1 MKEPPPLCE
10 VSWKNA
16 NLYLEVE
23 GGLFDLGLLIEKQTR
38 VPTEF
43 SMMIGR
49 SKRISNQIQ
58 GVSKGGGGKRLDIS
72 VYCIQ
77 LE

>member
-1 MKEPPPLCE
+1 MFANFFFIIERTSPPLCE

-16 NLYLEVE
+16 NLYLEAGE

-43 SMMIGR
+43 YDDRSIEDDFKSNSESGMVTIG
-49 SKRISNQIQ
+49 Q
-58 GVSKGGGGKRLDIS
+58 
-72 VYCIQ
+72 
-77 LE
+77 

>member
-1 MKEPPPLCE
+1 MFANFFFIIERTSPPLCE

-43 SMMIGR
+43 YDDR
-49 SKRISNQIQ
+49 SIEEDFKSN
-58 GVSKGGGGKRLDIS
+58 SES
-72 VYCIQ
+72 F
-77 LE
+77 